1 METNLNEYQKFYDEY
16 KDKITNAN
24 DCVLSFPCS
33 KLVAEIDVIINY
45 LQGLTKTNNW
55 NDSAKTKFDE
65 SINALVTE
73 FNTLKENINSSWVEA
88 EEIYKNL
95 PEFFEHLNENI
106 CYLKTKLDHPIK
118 KNNYIKVNELGEVTY
133 PGYERDLS
141 EWKYNCN
148 TYSDACSHLIS
159 EIEGK
164 LNELNNINNS
174 TVENIKVTI
183 NALSGLQSKKVADLD
198 KYRYYMGD
206 SAWADKKFYG
216 SGGGNIKGNGC
227 SLLAASIGI
236 SLCLDERITPDKVN
250 DKASQI
256 KAAGS
261 ANRPQFIVDVV
272 SAYGLNT
279 NVINKANTTEKEAMF
294 QRIANGESVATVR
307 IAPNNGT
314 YKTKNGHYIN
324 IVGYKVEN
332 GVEMVNVFDSG
343 HRSEPQRCGWH
354 PLSEI
359 ESVAKSDKT
368 FTEISSNDIS
378 NDGVK
383 V

>member
-45 LQGLTKTNNW
+45 LQGLTKISDW

-65 SINALVTE
+65 SITALVTE
-73 FNTLKENINSSWVEA
+73 FNTLKDNINSSWIEA
-88 EEIYKNL
+88 EEIYKSL

-106 CYLKTKLDHPIK
+106 CYLKDKLDHPIN
-118 KNNYIKVNELGEVTY
+118 KNNYIKMNELGEVTY

-183 NALSGLQSKKVADLD
+183 NALSGLQNKKVADLD

-206 SAWADKKFYG
+206 SAWAKKKFYG
-216 SGGGNIKGNGC
+216 SGGIIKNNGC

-250 DKASQI
+250 DMASQI

-307 IAPNNGT
+307 IGPNNGT
-314 YKTKNGHYIN
+314 YKTGKGHYIN

-343 HRSEPQRCGWH
+343 HRNEPQRCGWH

-378 NDGVK
+378 SEGLQA
-383 V
+383 